1 MILNIIIKKV
11 LPILTLGIGFS
22 FAIIVGFSNVDIIPL
37 HINIHGEVDNYG
49 SKWELFILPAI
60 ALLIYLLT
68 WWLERNPQLYNFPN
82 SKQHSRKEQ
91 EKIGVELIS
100 WLKVITVLML
110 VLIEIL
116 MITNPYLVLWTTLSF
131 TVLLLYV
138 CIKYTLKVL

>member
-60 ALLIYLLT
+60 AFLIYLLM

-138 CIKYTLKVL
+138 YIKYTLKVL

>member
-1 MILNIIIKKV
+1 MALS
-11 LPILTLGIGFS
+11 IGFA
-22 FAIIVGFSNVDIIPL
+22 FAIIVGFSNVEIIPL

-60 ALLIYLLT
+60 ALLIYLLMS
-68 WWLERNPQLYNFPN
+68 WLERNPQLYNFPS
-82 SKQHSRKEQ
+82 SKKHSRKEQ

-100 WLKVITVLML
+100 WLKVITVL
-110 VLIEIL
+110 IEIL
-116 MITNPYLVLWTTLSF
+116 MIVKPYLVLWTTLSF

>member
-22 FAIIVGFSNVDIIPL
+22 FAIIVGFSNVEIIPL

-60 ALLIYLLT
+60 ALLIYLLM

-82 SKQHSRKEQ
+82 SKKHSRKEQ

-116 MITNPYLVLWTTLSF
+116 LIVKPDLVLWTTLSF

>member
-1 MILNIIIKKV
+1 MILNILVKKS
-11 LPILTLGIGFS
+11 LPILALGIGFS

-116 MITNPYLVLWTTLSF
+116 LIVKPYLVLWTTLSF

-138 CIKYTLKVL
+138 YIKYTLKVL

>member
-22 FAIIVGFSNVDIIPL
+22 FAIIVGFSNVEIIPL

-82 SKQHSRKEQ
+82 SKKHSRKEQ

-100 WLKVITVLML
+100 WLKVIIVLML

-116 MITNPYLVLWTTLSF
+116 LIVKPYLVLWTTLSF

>member
-22 FAIIVGFSNVDIIPL
+22 FAIIVGFSNVEIIPL

-49 SKWELFILPAI
+49 SKWELLILPAI

-68 WWLERNPQLYNFPN
+68 WWLERNPQLYNFPS
-82 SKQHSRKEQ
+82 SKKHSRKEQ

-100 WLKVITVLML
+100 WLKVITVLIF

-116 MITNPYLVLWTTLSF
+116 LIANPDLVLWATLPCLA
-131 TVLLLYV
+131 LLLYV

>member
-22 FAIIVGFSNVDIIPL
+22 FAIIVGFSNVEIIPL

-60 ALLIYLLT
+60 ALLIYLLM

-82 SKQHSRKEQ
+82 SKKHSRKEQ

-116 MITNPYLVLWTTLSF
+116 LIVKPDLVLWATLPF
-131 TVLLLYV
+131 ITLLLYV

>member
-22 FAIIVGFSNVDIIPL
+22 FAIIVGFSNVEIIPL

-116 MITNPYLVLWTTLSF
+116 LIVKPDLVLWITLSF

>member
-22 FAIIVGFSNVDIIPL
+22 FAIIVGFSNVEIIPL

-60 ALLIYLLT
+60 ALLIYLLM
-68 WWLERNPQLYNFPN
+68 WWLERNPHLYNLPS
-82 SKQHSRKEQ
+82 SKKHSRKEQ

-100 WLKVITVLML
+100 WLKVITVLMF

-116 MITNPYLVLWTTLSF
+116 MITNPYLVLWATLPCLA
-131 TVLLLYV
+131 LLLYV

>member
-116 MITNPYLVLWTTLSF
+116 MIVKPDLVLWTTLPF
-131 TVLLLYV
+131 IALLLYV

>member
-11 LPILTLGIGFS
+11 LPILTLGIGLS

-116 MITNPYLVLWTTLSF
+116 LIVKPYLVLWATLPCLA
-131 TVLLLYV
+131 LLLYV

>member
-1 MILNIIIKKV
+1 MILNILVKKS
-11 LPILTLGIGFS
+11 LPILALGIGFA
-22 FAIIVGFSNVDIIPL
+22 FAIIVGFSNVEIIPL

-60 ALLIYLLT
+60 ALLIYLLM

-82 SKQHSRKEQ
+82 SKKHSRKEQ

-100 WLKVITVLML
+100 WLKVITVLIF

-116 MITNPYLVLWTTLSF
+116 LIANPDLVLWATLPCLA
-131 TVLLLYV
+131 LLLYV

>member
-1 MILNIIIKKV
+1 M
-11 LPILTLGIGFS
+11 
-22 FAIIVGFSNVDIIPL
+22 
-37 HINIHGEVDNYG
+37 HINIHSEVDNYD

-60 ALLIYLLT
+60 ALLIYLLM

-82 SKQHSRKEQ
+82 SKKHSRKEQ

-100 WLKVITVLML
+100 WLKVITVLIF

>member
-22 FAIIVGFSNVDIIPL
+22 FAIIVGFSNVEIIPL
-37 HINIHGEVDNYG
+37 HINIHCEVDNYG

-60 ALLIYLLT
+60 ALLIYLLM
-68 WWLERNPQLYNFPN
+68 WWLERNPQLYNFPS
-82 SKQHSRKEQ
+82 SKKYSRKEQ

-100 WLKVITVLML
+100 WLKVITVLIF

-116 MITNPYLVLWTTLSF
+116 LIANPDLVLWATLPCLA
-131 TVLLLYV
+131 LLLYV

>member
-1 MILNIIIKKV
+1 MILNILVKKS
-11 LPILTLGIGFS
+11 LPILALGIGFS

-110 VLIEIL
+110 FLIEIL
-116 MITNPYLVLWTTLSF
+116 LIVKPYLVLWTTLSF

-138 CIKYTLKVL
+138 YIKYTLKVL

>member
-1 MILNIIIKKV
+1 MA
-11 LPILTLGIGFS
+11 LGIGFA
-22 FAIIVGFSNVDIIPL
+22 FAIIVGFSNVEIIPL

-49 SKWELFILPAI
+49 SKWGLFILPAI
-60 ALLIYLLT
+60 ALLIYLLMS
-68 WWLERNPQLYNFPN
+68 WLERNPQLYNFPN
-82 SKQHSRKEQ
+82 SKKHSRKEQ

-110 VLIEIL
+110 ILIETLLIVK
-116 MITNPYLVLWTTLSF
+116 PDLVLWTTLSF

>member
-22 FAIIVGFSNVDIIPL
+22 FAIIVGFSNVEIIPL

-60 ALLIYLLT
+60 ALLIYLLM
-68 WWLERNPQLYNFPN
+68 WWLERNPQLYNFPS
-82 SKQHSRKEQ
+82 SKKHSRKEQ

-100 WLKVITVLML
+100 WLKVITVLIF

-116 MITNPYLVLWTTLSF
+116 LIANPDLVLWATLPCLA
-131 TVLLLYV
+131 LLLHV

>member
-1 MILNIIIKKV
+1 MA
-11 LPILTLGIGFS
+11 LGIGFA
-22 FAIIVGFSNVDIIPL
+22 FAIIVGFSNVKIIPL

-60 ALLIYLLT
+60 ALLIYLLM

-82 SKQHSRKEQ
+82 SKKHSRKEQ

-100 WLKVITVLML
+100 WLKVITVLIF

-131 TVLLLYV
+131 NVLLLYV
-138 CIKYTLKVL
+138 CIKYTLKLL

>member
-22 FAIIVGFSNVDIIPL
+22 FAIIVGFSNVEIIPL

-138 CIKYTLKVL
+138 YIKYTLKVL

>member
-22 FAIIVGFSNVDIIPL
+22 FAIIVGFSNVEIIPL

-60 ALLIYLLT
+60 ALLIYLLM

-82 SKQHSRKEQ
+82 SKKHSRKEQ

-100 WLKVITVLML
+100 WLKVITVLMF

-116 MITNPYLVLWTTLSF
+116 MITNPYLVLWATLPCLA
-131 TVLLLYV
+131 LLLYV

>member
-22 FAIIVGFSNVDIIPL
+22 FAIIVGFSNVEIIPL

-116 MITNPYLVLWTTLSF
+116 LIVKPDLVLWTTLSF

>member
-116 MITNPYLVLWTTLSF
+116 LIVKPDLVLWTTLSF

>member
-1 MILNIIIKKV
+1 MILNILVKKS
-11 LPILTLGIGFS
+11 LPILALGIGFA
-22 FAIIVGFSNVDIIPL
+22 FAIIVGFSNVEIIPL

-60 ALLIYLLT
+60 TLLIYLLT

-82 SKQHSRKEQ
+82 SKKHSRKEQ

-100 WLKVITVLML
+100 WLKAITVLMF

-116 MITNPYLVLWTTLSF
+116 LIVKPDLVLWTTLPF

>member
-22 FAIIVGFSNVDIIPL
+22 FAIIVGFSNVEIIPL

-60 ALLIYLLT
+60 ALLIYLLM

-82 SKQHSRKEQ
+82 SKKHSRKEQ

-116 MITNPYLVLWTTLSF
+116 LIVKPDLVLWATLPF
-131 TVLLLYV
+131 ITLLLYV
-138 CIKYTLKVL
+138 CIKYKLKLL

>member
-1 MILNIIIKKV
+1 MILSIIIKKV

-22 FAIIVGFSNVDIIPL
+22 FAIIVGFSNVEIIPL

-82 SKQHSRKEQ
+82 SKKHSRKEQ

-116 MITNPYLVLWTTLSF
+116 LIVKPYLVLWTTLSF

>member
-1 MILNIIIKKV
+1 M
-11 LPILTLGIGFS
+11 
-22 FAIIVGFSNVDIIPL
+22 

-60 ALLIYLLT
+60 ALFIYLLM

-82 SKQHSRKEQ
+82 SKKHSRKEQ

-100 WLKVITVLML
+100 WLKVITVLIF

-131 TVLLLYV
+131 IALLLYV

>member
-22 FAIIVGFSNVDIIPL
+22 FAIIVGFSNVEIIPL

-82 SKQHSRKEQ
+82 SKQHGRKEQ

-100 WLKVITVLML
+100 WLKVITILML

-138 CIKYTLKVL
+138 YIKYTLKVL

>member
-22 FAIIVGFSNVDIIPL
+22 FAIIVGFSNVEIIPL

-60 ALLIYLLT
+60 ALLIYLLM

-82 SKQHSRKEQ
+82 SKKHSRKEQ

-116 MITNPYLVLWTTLSF
+116 LIVKPDLVLWTTLPF

-138 CIKYTLKVL
+138 CIKYTLKLL

>member
-1 MILNIIIKKV
+1 MA
-11 LPILTLGIGFS
+11 LGVGFA
-22 FAIIVGFSNVDIIPL
+22 FAIIVGFSNVKIIPL

-60 ALLIYLLT
+60 ALLIYLLMS
-68 WWLERNPQLYNFPN
+68 WLERNPQLYNFPS
-82 SKQHSRKEQ
+82 SKKYSRKEQ

-100 WLKVITVLML
+100 WLKVITVLIF

-138 CIKYTLKVL
+138 CIKYKLKLL

>member
-11 LPILTLGIGFS
+11 LPILTLGIGLS

-60 ALLIYLLT
+60 ALLIYLLM
-68 WWLERNPQLYNFPN
+68 WWLERNPQLYNFPS
-82 SKQHSRKEQ
+82 SKKYSRKEQ

-100 WLKVITVLML
+100 WLKVITVLIF

-116 MITNPYLVLWTTLSF
+116 LIANPDLVLWATLPCLA
-131 TVLLLYV
+131 LLLYV

>member
-22 FAIIVGFSNVDIIPL
+22 FAIIVGFSNVEIIPL

-60 ALLIYLLT
+60 ALLIYLLM

-82 SKQHSRKEQ
+82 SKKHSRKEQ

-100 WLKVITVLML
+100 WLKVITVLMF

>member
-22 FAIIVGFSNVDIIPL
+22 FAIIVGFSNVEIIPL

-116 MITNPYLVLWTTLSF
+116 LITNPYLVLWATLPF
-131 TVLLLYV
+131 ITLLLYV

>member
-116 MITNPYLVLWTTLSF
+116 MITNPDLVLWTTLSF
-131 TVLLLYV
+131 ITLLLYV
-138 CIKYTLKVL
+138 YIKYTLKVL

>member
-138 CIKYTLKVL
+138 YMKYTLKVL